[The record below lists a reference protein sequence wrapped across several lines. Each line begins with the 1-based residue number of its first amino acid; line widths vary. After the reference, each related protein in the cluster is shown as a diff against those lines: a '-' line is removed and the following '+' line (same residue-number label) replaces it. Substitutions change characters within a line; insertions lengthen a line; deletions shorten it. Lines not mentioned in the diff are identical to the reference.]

1 LFQMGITLNTKEND
15 KSVKNID
22 DAYGNLF
29 NSKDLSATQE
39 VLFWKKYSIADNLVH
54 SLNTNLSSGMCDAE
68 GPAGLSQSLVDNYL
82 SVDGNFIDPTAAK
95 FKDFN
100 ESFKDRDGRLLAT
113 VMHSDCKYKSMTVKG
128 AKKMLV
134 KAYSEEDK
142 DLINPPQIVSTGN
155 QSNTTG
161 YHIRM
166 GIDTT
171 FVSGQGE
178 TATPMIRYAEALLAY
193 AEAAEELGKCDAAVL
208 EKTIKPLRERAGV
221 TYLAPSAIDPNFPD
235 FGYTISANLQE
246 IRRERRS
253 ELPLQGMRLD
263 DLMRWRAHKLFQG
276 KRGGGAYFGA
286 GSVLYKSIDP
296 KNEELAQILVDNND
310 YLDPLKNV
318 LPRGFQFDAGR
329 DYLLPIPP
337 SEISLNKELTQ
348 NPGWRKN

>member
-1 LFQMGITLNTKEND
+1 
-15 KSVKNID
+15 
-22 DAYGNLF
+22 
-29 NSKDLSATQE
+29 
-39 VLFWKKYSIADNLVH
+39 
-54 SLNTNLSSGMCDAE
+54 
-68 GPAGLSQSLVDNYL
+68 
-82 SVDGNFIDPTAAK
+82 
-95 FKDFN
+95 
-100 ESFKDRDGRLLAT
+100 
-113 VMHSDCKYKSMTVKG
+113 
-128 AKKMLV
+128 MLV

-276 KRGGGAYFGA
+276 IRGVGA
-286 GSVLYKSIDP
+286 
-296 KNEELAQILVDNND
+296 
-310 YLDPLKNV
+310 
-318 LPRGFQFDAGR
+318 
-329 DYLLPIPP
+329 
-337 SEISLNKELTQ
+337 
-348 NPGWRKN
+348 